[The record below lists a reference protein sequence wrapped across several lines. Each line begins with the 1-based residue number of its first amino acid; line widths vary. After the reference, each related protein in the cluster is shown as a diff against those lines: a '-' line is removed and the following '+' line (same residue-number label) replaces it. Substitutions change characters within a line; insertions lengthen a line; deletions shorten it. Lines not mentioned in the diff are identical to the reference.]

1 MGTKTIQQCE
11 SITPIV
17 EDLVR
22 KLRTNIDLLFQRFD
36 TERLSE
42 IVRQVASSDGVI
54 FCTGVGKSGIIAQK
68 TAMTLSCSGTKAFF
82 LSPQGAF
89 HGDIGAIGRGD
100 IVFLFSK
107 SGETAE
113 LLELCPALRNKGAR
127 LAAVVM
133 NPKGRL
139 VKSCEMAFVLPELK
153 ELCPF
158 DISPTTS
165 AIAQLIFGDL
175 LAMALMRHKQVP
187 ISDLIQNHPGGR
199 IGRRQLLKVKDL
211 MLTDSRLPI
220 CGPSDSLGD
229 TLVELSNKQCGC
241 VCVIDKD
248 SRLLGIFTDGDLR
261 RTLLR
266 LGPAGLGASMSS
278 LMTTKPRTI
287 GSEALA
293 YDAFRAMEADPQHLI
308 MVLAVVDENK
318 CVGVIR
324 MHDILQS
331 GIA

>member
-1 MGTKTIQQCE
+1 MGTRTETQCE
-11 SITPIV
+11 SVAPIV
-17 EDLVR
+17 EDLVQ
-22 KLRTNIDLLFQRFD
+22 KLRSNVDLLFQQFD
-36 TERLSE
+36 TEQLSE
-42 IVRQVASSDGVI
+42 IVRQVASSEGVL

-82 LSPQGAF
+82 LSPQGAL
-89 HGDIGAIGRGD
+89 HGDIGAVGRGD

-133 NPKGRL
+133 NPKARL
-139 VKSCEMAFVLPELK
+139 AKACDMAFILPELK
-153 ELCPF
+153 EICPF
-158 DISPTTS
+158 GLSPTTS
-165 AIAQLIFGDL
+165 AVAQLIFGDL

-187 ISDLIQNHPGGR
+187 VSDIIQNHPGGR

-211 MLTDSRLPI
+211 MLTDERLPV
-220 CGPSDSLGD
+220 CGPSDSLGNV
-229 TLVELSNKQCGC
+229 LVELSNKQCGC
-241 VCVIDKD
+241 ICVVDES
-248 SRLLGIFTDGDLR
+248 SRLLGLFTDGDLR

-278 LMTTKPRTI
+278 LMTAKPRTI
-287 GSEALA
+287 GPEELA

-308 MVLAVVDENK
+308 MVLVVVEENK
-318 CVGVIR
+318 CVGVIK
-324 MHDILQS
+324 MHDILQAC
-331 GIA
+331 IA